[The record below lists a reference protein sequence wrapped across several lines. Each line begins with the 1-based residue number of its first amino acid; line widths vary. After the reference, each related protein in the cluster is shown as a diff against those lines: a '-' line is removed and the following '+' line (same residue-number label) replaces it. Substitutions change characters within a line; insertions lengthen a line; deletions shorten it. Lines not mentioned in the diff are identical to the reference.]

1 MKLLKEIFHN
11 EQVDVNGRTISRKAV
26 RGVIADNKK
35 LLMIY
40 SRKNGD
46 YKFPGGGIKRGESH
60 EAALK
65 REVAEETGK
74 QVAGKITPFLKV
86 IEYDL
91 PLEREYD
98 VFKMTSYY
106 YWCQVKNTTEKQNL
120 DEYEKE
126 LGFLPVWIELD
137 AAIANN
143 ASLLA
148 NLREGMPRW
157 VKRELQVLEKIAE
170 KTRITPLSNP

>member
-1 MKLLKEIFHN
+1 MKLLKDIFHN

-46 YKFPGGGIKRGESH
+46 

-74 QVAGKITPFLKV
+74 QVAGKIIPFLKV